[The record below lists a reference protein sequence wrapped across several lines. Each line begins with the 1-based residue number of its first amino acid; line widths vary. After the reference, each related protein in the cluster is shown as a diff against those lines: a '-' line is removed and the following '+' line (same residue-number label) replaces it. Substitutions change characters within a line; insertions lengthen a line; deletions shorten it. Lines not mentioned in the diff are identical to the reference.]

1 ILRVFQKA
9 VVIDAEHKPNFVTG
23 DFNGDG
29 SQDIAVVVRPADGM
43 LSEINSEVANWI
55 LENPQKVAPSTSA
68 SARRLPSPVYV
79 EKGDVLLAIIHGY
92 GPEGWR
98 NKSARQTYLLKSAV
112 GSNMKS
118 QTVKD
123 LLASIKDKNKPAL
136 QGGDVLNQT
145 LGAEQ
150 GILFW

>member
-1 ILRVFQKA
+1 
-9 VVIDAEHKPNFVTG
+9 
-23 DFNGDG
+23 
-29 SQDIAVVVRPADGM
+29 VRPAEGM

-55 LENPQKVAPSTSA
+55 LETPQKVTSSA

-79 EKGDVLLAIIHGY
+79 GKGDVLLAVIHGY

-123 LLASIKDKNKPAL
+123 LLASIKDNNKPAL
-136 QGGDVLNQT
+136 QGGDVLSQT

-150 GILFW
+150 GFLFWTGSKYAWYRLPGANGSLARQVK